1 MAWACPQ
8 KAATLVATHLVWP
21 ESKRGYIRWAATYGC
36 IPPAAKVRAWKLWY
50 LLKALLGRRPC
61 RNWPRLPSP
70 ECTEK
75 GTFMPKIKCLLVDD
89 HTLFRQGVRRLLESE
104 SDFEVIGESPN
115 AGDAVEKARD
125 LRPDIVLMD
134 IGMTGLSPFE
144 AARHIKKN
152 RPETKVLFLTMYED
166 EDYLVQCLEVGA
178 SGYVLKDTP
187 APQLVSAVR
196 DVYKGGKYLSSQVL
210 GKLVEDFRSRVRDQ
224 KMRPRIS
231 TLTPRER
238 EILKLLA
245 EGNSVKEIA
254 VLLGLSVKTVEAHK
268 FNLMRKLDIH
278 NKAQLVTYAIQ
289 KKIIKIPVNQ

>member
-1 MAWACPQ
+1 
-8 KAATLVATHLVWP
+8 
-21 ESKRGYIRWAATYGC
+21 
-36 IPPAAKVRAWKLWY
+36 
-50 LLKALLGRRPC
+50 
-61 RNWPRLPSP
+61 
-70 ECTEK
+70 
-75 GTFMPKIKCLLVDD
+75 MPKIRCLLVDD

-104 SDFEVIGESPN
+104 SDFEIVGESPD
-115 AGDAVEKARD
+115 AGDAVEKARE
-125 LRPDIVLMD
+125 LRPDVVLMD
-134 IGMTGLSPFE
+134 IGMPGLSSFE
-144 AARHIKKN
+144 ATRHIKKN
-152 RPETKVLFLTMYED
+152 RPETKVLYLTMYED
-166 EDYLVQCLEVGA
+166 EDYLLQCLEVGA
-178 SGYVLKDTP
+178 AGYVLKDTP

-210 GKLVEDFRSRVRDQ
+210 GKLVEDFRARVRDTRMQ
-224 KMRPRIS
+224 PRMS

-289 KKIIKIPVNQ
+289 KKIIKVPVNQ